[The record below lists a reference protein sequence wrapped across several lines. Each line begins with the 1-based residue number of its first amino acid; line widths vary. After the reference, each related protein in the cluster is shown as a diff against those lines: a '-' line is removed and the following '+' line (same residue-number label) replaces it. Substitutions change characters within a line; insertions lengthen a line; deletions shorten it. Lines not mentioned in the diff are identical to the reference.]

1 MKKLMYFLSFV
12 VMTVMSVS
20 CSNEESESV
29 TPPTNEKAP
38 KHATMLL
45 NASKPSFEDEGTT
58 RAATDSW
65 ANGAKVYLQFKDA
78 TAQTYGI
85 ATYNSS
91 TSEWS
96 IIYYGTLASTNDGKC
111 EAYFFE
117 NAGEESYIDIALTAS
132 TIIYADKSAS
142 YTFEDNALTVT
153 ANLKPMTGRIRFKGT
168 TNAEIYMEGGLK
180 YYSKYNFTSN
190 TFNSSDLFV
199 SVSTVNKDGYTN
211 YLYCFFPEDAE
222 KQIIFND
229 KEQNVSFYRTLGN
242 SALAVGKSGYL
253 NIPTMDNSKGWNLLR
268 FKDYS
273 VGNVT
278 FRMMRVVGDG
288 FVTNVRSFMIGETEV
303 TQALWK
309 AIMNTN
315 PSSPQG
321 DDLPVN
327 NVSWESCKEFINKL
341 NTKTG
346 GDFWFPNMNQWQ
358 WAAKGGNLSKG
369 YNYSGSNT
377 VESVAWYSGNSGS
390 TTHQVKTKQPN
401 EIGLYDMSGNVS
413 EWTCNQYNN
422 STYTYYHCGGAYG
435 QSASYV
441 TWNSSSY
448 TSSSSN
454 YIGLRLF
461 TY

>member
-1 MKKLMYFLSFV
+1 
-12 VMTVMSVS
+12 
-20 CSNEESESV
+20 
-29 TPPTNEKAP
+29 
-38 KHATMLL
+38 
-45 NASKPSFEDEGTT
+45 
-58 RAATDSW
+58 
-65 ANGAKVYLQFKDA
+65 
-78 TAQTYGI
+78 
-85 ATYNSS
+85 
-91 TSEWS
+91 
-96 IIYYGTLASTNDGKC
+96 
-111 EAYFFE
+111 
-117 NAGEESYIDIALTAS
+117 
-132 TIIYADKSAS
+132 
-142 YTFEDNALTVT
+142 
-153 ANLKPMTGRIRFKGT
+153 
-168 TNAEIYMEGGLK
+168 
-180 YYSKYNFTSN
+180 
-190 TFNSSDLFV
+190 
-199 SVSTVNKDGYTN
+199 
-211 YLYCFFPEDAE
+211 
-222 KQIIFND
+222 
-229 KEQNVSFYRTLGN
+229 
-242 SALAVGKSGYL
+242 
-253 NIPTMDNSKGWNLLR
+253 
-268 FKDYS
+268 
-273 VGNVT
+273 
-278 FRMMRVVGDG
+278 MMRVVGDG

-346 GDFWFPNMNQWQ
+346 GDFWFPNKDQWQ

-413 EWTCNQYNN
+413 EWTCTQYNN
-422 STYTYYHCGGAYG
+422 SSYYHCGGAYG
-435 QSASYV
+435 QSASNI

-448 TSSSSN
+448 TGSSSN